1 MGRKVEADRMFA
13 DFVEQHRDEMVSTL
27 QALLQIPSV
36 EGEAE
41 PGAPFG
47 AACREALQFV
57 LDLAAAHGLVT
68 QNADGYA
75 GHVEYGDGDP
85 YIAVLSHLDVVPPGN
100 HWTYP
105 PFGAEIHNG
114 SVYAR
119 GAIDDKGPALATLWA
134 LIALKELNLR
144 PRRKIRLIFG
154 LDEESGWLCM
164 KHYFSKYPQPLG
176 GFTPDADF
184 PMIHAEKGVA
194 TLRIDTRADTDSMN
208 PRVIRFTGGDRVNMV
223 PDHAMAVVDCHSETA
238 AQEWEQKLG
247 KEARA
252 KQIDANISVKGDAVE
267 ISVHGTSAHG
277 STPDLGKNAITRLAA
292 LLSSQPVA
300 NASMW
305 RAIAAQDT
313 AGRALGIDCADDVTG
328 SLTSNLGRAELTGDT
343 FSFWFN
349 IRYPVDVTG
358 DELVQRCQAYVSDKW
373 GVHLVSNRDPLFV
386 SPDSPVIRCLAQVY
400 EQYTGNKAEPIAI
413 GGATYARAIT
423 NGVAFGP
430 LFPGQPD
437 RAHQKDEHWSLQDYF
452 LCTQIYAHA
461 MFELA
466 NTL

>member
-1 MGRKVEADRMFA
+1 MFA
-13 DFVEQHRDEMVSTL
+13 DFVEENKDEMVRTL
-27 QALLQIPSV
+27 QALLRIPSV
-36 EGEAE
+36 EGPAE
-41 PGAPFG
+41 DGAPFG
-47 AACREALQFV
+47 RACADALRYV
-57 LDLAAAHGLVT
+57 LDLAAEHGLKVE
-68 QNADGYA
+68 NVDGYA
-75 GHVEYGDGDP
+75 GHVEYGEGDP
-85 YIAVLSHLDVVPPGN
+85 YVAVLSHLDVVPAGN

-114 SVYAR
+114 NVYAR
-119 GAIDDKGPALATLWA
+119 GAIDDKGPAIATLWA
-134 LIALKELNLR
+134 LIALRTLGLK
-144 PRRKIRLIFG
+144 PKRKIRLVFG

-194 TLRIDTRADTDSMN
+194 TLRIDMRADTDSMN

-223 PDHAMAVVDCHSETA
+223 PDHASATVDCHSETA
-238 AQEWEQKLG
+238 ALEWEQKLG

-252 KQIDANISVKGDAVE
+252 KQIDAAVTAQGATVD
-267 ISVHGTSAHG
+267 IVVHGTSAHG
-277 STPDLGKNAITRLAA
+277 STPDLGRNAVIRLAA
-292 LLSSQPVA
+292 LLSTQPVA

-313 AGRALGIDCADDVTG
+313 AGRALGIDCRDDVTG
-328 SLTSNLGRAELTGDT
+328 ALTSNLGRAELTGDT

-349 IRYPVDVTG
+349 IRYPVDVRV
-358 DELVQRCQAYVSDKW
+358 DDLVQRCQTYVPDKW
-373 GVHLVSNRDPLFV
+373 GVHLVSNRDPLYV
-386 SPDSPVIRCLAQVY
+386 PVDSPVIQCLARVY
-400 EQYTGNKAEPIAI
+400 EQYTGHRADPIAI

-430 LFPGQPD
+430 LFPGQAD